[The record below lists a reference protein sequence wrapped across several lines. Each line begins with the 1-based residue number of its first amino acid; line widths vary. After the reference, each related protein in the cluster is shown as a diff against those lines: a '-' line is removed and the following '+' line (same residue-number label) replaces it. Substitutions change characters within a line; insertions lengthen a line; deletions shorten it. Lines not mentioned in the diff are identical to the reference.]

1 MDVDV
6 IVVGAGAA
14 GLVAARSLAGR
25 SLRIIV
31 LEARDRIGGRVWSC
45 PMTRAAVPVEL
56 GAEFIHG
63 RAEDTMALL
72 REARTAAIETG
83 GESWMCG
90 EDGNLR
96 REHGDFTSAAELF
109 EGVRSLAEDESVEL
123 FLRRFEGDEAMRE
136 KADAARAFAEG
147 FDAVDSRIASVRA
160 IADEWS
166 SGVDSTSARPLGGYR
181 PMFIHLRDACIAAG
195 AVMCL
200 STSVRRISWR
210 RGAVAVDVRN
220 SCGELQTMH
229 ARAAIVTLPVGVLRH
244 GGDETEVVFHPD
256 LPAAKRQALRSIEMG
271 YAIKVALWFRTAF
284 WERIHDGRYHDG
296 AFFRCEGQPFGA
308 YWTQFPVRSELIVAW
323 AAGPKAIA
331 LAGGSQSELVDNAL
345 AGLGHCS
352 ATLRSCVRSS
362 RVASCTTGAAIR
374 SHVARTVTL
383 PLEAVM
389 RAPVSRRPSMT
400 RCSSQA
406 RRRRATGKAAR

>member
-244 GGDETEVVFHPD
+244 GGDETEVVFDPD
-256 LPAAKRQALRSIEMG
+256 LPAAKRQGAAQHRNGLCDQGGALVSHGFLGANPRR
-271 YAIKVALWFRTAF
+271 ALPRRRLFPLRRTAVRGVLDAVSGPQ
-284 WERIHDGRYHDG
+284 RIDRRLGGRP
-296 AFFRCEGQPFGA
+296 EGHRACRRFA
-308 YWTQFPVRSELIVAW
+308 VR
-323 AAGPKAIA
+323 
-331 LAGGSQSELVDNAL
+331 
-345 AGLGHCS
+345 
-352 ATLRSCVRSS
+352 T
-362 RVASCTTGAAIR
+362 
-374 SHVARTVTL
+374 
-383 PLEAVM
+383 
-389 RAPVSRRPSMT
+389 RR
-400 RCSSQA
+400 
-406 RRRRATGKAAR
+406 